1 MKAKKIHS
9 YSQFN
14 LQHNYC
20 NKSQATDPSITFW
33 LLMRSITSGG
43 GFPSRLVIICAGNHW
58 GSVEQV

>member
-43 GFPSRLVIICAGNHW
+43 GFPSRLVIICAGNH
-58 GSVEQV
+58 